1 MGAKGSRKSDS
12 TLTDLDVKRRKS
24 RAKGRILR
32 HVKQGELAR
41 RALGVLAPGTEIF
54 GLTSGRFSLVN
65 LIEEV
70 ASQIGRAECLI
81 ATWTIGSFEIER
93 IKGMVERKFLEKPQ
107 FLMDDSFPNR
117 QPEYCRDLLESF
129 GEESVLSARS
139 HAKFV
144 VLRNKDWGI
153 VIRTSM
159 NMSENRLIEFWE
171 LSDDKRLASFL
182 MDTFE
187 KLYTDRLKGP
197 DAAPEDLEGE
207 DDLEFLTENLGEVD
221 SELEVDPNDG

>member
-1 MGAKGSRKSDS
+1 M
-12 TLTDLDVKRRKS
+12 
-24 RAKGRILR
+24 
-32 HVKQGELAR
+32 
-41 RALGVLAPGTEIF
+41 
-54 GLTSGRFSLVN
+54 N

-81 ATWTIGSFEIER
+81 ATWIIGSFEIER

-182 MDTFE
+182 LAPFE